1 MEPTTAVAVYGEID
15 LPLLSVFGVLI
26 LLVVT
31 LPLAAVLGWWSG
43 MRHRAQRLSDTEAT
57 ALVGETTL
65 GAILAILGLL
75 LAFSFGGALS
85 YQQAIKAGQID
96 EAAALGTAFLRA
108 DMLEDPAAR
117 ALQEALLAY
126 AETRRPAQ
134 DAPLRAEEDVVAFLE
149 RTLQAQAA
157 LWPLTLEATADPTPP
172 ALRSF
177 VAGAVNEVIDMHL
190 YRIGALEAPVADH
203 ANLML
208 LATSIAALFLLG
220 NRAGIQGRALT
231 WRTFV
236 LAGFLIVVMST
247 ILDLQRPSDGLIR
260 TSTLYLDSA
269 IFDMRQALENG

>member
-15 LPLLSVFGVLI
+15 MPALSVLGVLV
-26 LLVVT
+26 LLAVT

-43 MRHRAQRLSDTEAT
+43 IRHRARRLSDTEAS

-75 LAFSFGGALS
+75 LAFSFGSAVAF
-85 YQQAIKAGQID
+85 QQANKAGQLD

-126 AETRRPAQ
+126 AETRVPAQ
-134 DAPLRAEEDVVAFLE
+134 DGRLRSEEETVAFFE
-149 RTLQAQAA
+149 RTLQAQAV

-172 ALRSF
+172 ALRTF

-208 LATSIAALFLLG
+208 LATSVAALFLLG
-220 NRAGIQGRALT
+220 NRAGIQGSALT

-236 LAGFLIVVMST
+236 LSGFLVVVMGT
-247 ILDLQRPSDGLIR
+247 ILDLQRPNDGLIR
-260 TSTLYLDSA
+260 ASTLYLDSA